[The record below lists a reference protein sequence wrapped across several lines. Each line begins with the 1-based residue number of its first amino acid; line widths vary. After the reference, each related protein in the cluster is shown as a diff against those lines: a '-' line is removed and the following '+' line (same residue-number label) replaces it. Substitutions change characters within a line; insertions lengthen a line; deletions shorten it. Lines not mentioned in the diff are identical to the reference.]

1 MKAQIL
7 YISHGGGPMPILGD
21 RYHLRMVDFLK
32 GLSTKLKRPDAI
44 VVLSAHWECP
54 KPTLLCAQNP
64 SLLYDYYG
72 FPEEAYQLRYP
83 SPMAVD
89 LANHIASL
97 FEDAV
102 LDDTRGF
109 DHGMFIPLSF
119 LYPDAD
125 IPTTQLSLLSS
136 LSSREHWNMG
146 RPSDPCSMRI
156 FYSSVRDS
164 AFIICVCSFRM
175 TTSRTMRSRSF
186 SSTPVLQT
194 YRFPNERKP
203 WWLGSKL
210 PTPATATPGKST
222 CCRCMSAA
230 LLPGRKPN
238 WCSMMRFSNAGQ
250 SAFFGGSSNGGPDGL
265 AG

>member
-83 SPMAVD
+83 ASMAVD

-146 RPSDPCSMRI
+146 EALRPLLDENILFIGSGFSFHNMRL
-156 FYSSVRDS
+156 FFQDDDKQNH
-164 AFIICVCSFRM
+164 AFQEFLINTCTADLPI
-175 TTSRTMRSRSF
+175 
-186 SSTPVLQT
+186 
-194 YRFPNERKP
+194 
-203 WWLGSKL
+203 SKREEAL
-210 PTPATATPGKST
+210 VAWQQAPYARYCHP
-222 CCRCMSAA
+222 REEH
-230 LLPGRKPN
+230 LLPLHV
-238 WCSMMRFSNAGQ
+238 CCA
-250 SAFFGGSSNGGPDGL
+250 L
-265 AG
+265 AGEKAELVFDDEILKRRSVGFLWR

>member
-32 GLSTKLKRPDAI
+32 GLSAKLKRPDAI

-64 SLLYDYYG
+64 SLLYDYHG

-109 DHGMFIPLSF
+109 DHGMFIPLSL

-146 RPSDPCSMRI
+146 EALRPLLDENILFIGSGFSFHNMRL
-156 FYSSVRDS
+156 FLQDDDKQNH
-164 AFIICVCSFRM
+164 AFQEFLIHTCTADLPI
-175 TTSRTMRSRSF
+175 
-186 SSTPVLQT
+186 
-194 YRFPNERKP
+194 
-203 WWLGSKL
+203 SKREEAL
-210 PTPATATPGKST
+210 VAWQQAPYARYCHP
-222 CCRCMSAA
+222 REEH
-230 LLPGRKPN
+230 LLPLHV
-238 WCSMMRFSNAGQ
+238 CCA
-250 SAFFGGSSNGGPDGL
+250 L
-265 AG
+265 AGEKAELVFDDEILKRRSVGFLWR

>member
-54 KPTLLCAQNP
+54 KPTLLYAQNP

-83 SPMAVD
+83 APMAVD

-109 DHGMFIPLSF
+109 DHGMFIPLSL

-146 RPSDPCSMRI
+146 EALRPLLDENILFIGSGFSFHNMRL
-156 FYSSVRDS
+156 FFQDDDKQNH
-164 AFIICVCSFRM
+164 AFQEFLINTCTADLPI
-175 TTSRTMRSRSF
+175 
-186 SSTPVLQT
+186 
-194 YRFPNERKP
+194 
-203 WWLGSKL
+203 SKREEAL
-210 PTPATATPGKST
+210 VAWQQAPYARYCHP
-222 CCRCMSAA
+222 REEH
-230 LLPGRKPN
+230 LLPLHV
-238 WCSMMRFSNAGQ
+238 CCA
-250 SAFFGGSSNGGPDGL
+250 L
-265 AG
+265 AGEKADLVFDDEILKRRSVGFLWR

>member
-97 FEDAV
+97 FEDVV

-109 DHGMFIPLSF
+109 DHGMFIPLSL

-146 RPSDPCSMRI
+146 EALRPLLDENILFIGSGFSFHNMRL
-156 FYSSVRDS
+156 FFQDDDKQNH
-164 AFIICVCSFRM
+164 AFQEFLINTCTADLPI
-175 TTSRTMRSRSF
+175 
-186 SSTPVLQT
+186 
-194 YRFPNERKP
+194 
-203 WWLGSKL
+203 SKREEAL
-210 PTPATATPGKST
+210 VAWQQAPYARYCHP
-222 CCRCMSAA
+222 REEH
-230 LLPGRKPN
+230 LLPLHV
-238 WCSMMRFSNAGQ
+238 CCA
-250 SAFFGGSSNGGPDGL
+250 L
-265 AG
+265 AGEKAELVFDDEILKRRSVGFLWR

>member
-109 DHGMFIPLSF
+109 DHGMFIPLSL

-146 RPSDPCSMRI
+146 EALRPLLDENILFIGSGFSFHNMRLFFQDDDKQNHTFQEFLI
-156 FYSSVRDS
+156 NTCTADLP
-164 AFIICVCSFRM
+164 I
-175 TTSRTMRSRSF
+175 
-186 SSTPVLQT
+186 
-194 YRFPNERKP
+194 
-203 WWLGSKL
+203 SKREEAL
-210 PTPATATPGKST
+210 VAWQQAPYARYCHP
-222 CCRCMSAA
+222 REEH
-230 LLPGRKPN
+230 LLPLHV
-238 WCSMMRFSNAGQ
+238 CCA
-250 SAFFGGSSNGGPDGL
+250 L
-265 AG
+265 AGEKAELVFDDEILKRRSVGLLWR

>member
-109 DHGMFIPLSF
+109 DHGMFILRPLLDENILFIGSGFSF
-119 LYPDAD
+119 HNMRLFFQDDDKQNHAFQEFLINTCTAD
-125 IPTTQLSLLSS
+125 LPISK
-136 LSSREHWNMG
+136 REEALVAWQQAPYARYCHP
-146 RPSDPCSMRI
+146 R
-156 FYSSVRDS
+156 
-164 AFIICVCSFRM
+164 
-175 TTSRTMRSRSF
+175 
-186 SSTPVLQT
+186 
-194 YRFPNERKP
+194 EEH
-203 WWLGSKL
+203 
-210 PTPATATPGKST
+210 
-222 CCRCMSAA
+222 
-230 LLPGRKPN
+230 LLPLHV
-238 WCSMMRFSNAGQ
+238 CCA
-250 SAFFGGSSNGGPDGL
+250 L
-265 AG
+265 AGEKAELVFDDEILKRRSVGFLWR

>member
-109 DHGMFIPLSF
+109 DHGMFIPLSL

-146 RPSDPCSMRI
+146 EALRPLLDENILFIGSGFSFHNMRL
-156 FYSSVRDS
+156 FFQDDDKQNH
-164 AFIICVCSFRM
+164 AFQEFLINTCAADLPI
-175 TTSRTMRSRSF
+175 
-186 SSTPVLQT
+186 
-194 YRFPNERKP
+194 
-203 WWLGSKL
+203 SKREEAL
-210 PTPATATPGKST
+210 VAWQQAPYARYCHP
-222 CCRCMSAA
+222 REEH
-230 LLPGRKPN
+230 LLPLHV
-238 WCSMMRFSNAGQ
+238 CCA
-250 SAFFGGSSNGGPDGL
+250 L
-265 AG
+265 AEKKAELVFDDEILKRRSVGFLWR

>member
-21 RYHLRMVDFLK
+21 RYHLRMVYFLN

-109 DHGMFIPLSF
+109 DHGMFIPLSL

-146 RPSDPCSMRI
+146 EALRPLRDENILFIGSGFSFHNMRL
-156 FYSSVRDS
+156 FFQDDDKQNH
-164 AFIICVCSFRM
+164 AFQEFLINTCTADLPI
-175 TTSRTMRSRSF
+175 
-186 SSTPVLQT
+186 
-194 YRFPNERKP
+194 
-203 WWLGSKL
+203 SKREEAL
-210 PTPATATPGKST
+210 VAWQQAPYARYCHP
-222 CCRCMSAA
+222 REEH
-230 LLPGRKPN
+230 LLPLHV
-238 WCSMMRFSNAGQ
+238 CCA
-250 SAFFGGSSNGGPDGL
+250 L
-265 AG
+265 AGEKAELVFDDEILKRRSVGFLWR